1 MTTIDKSLI
10 SRLFEAAAANPRLR
24 VNYDLRTSPED
35 GSQRMLN
42 ALLPGTRVPRHR
54 HPYSS
59 ESVVV
64 VCGVMDEILYDDSG
78 AETER
83 IHLGPALG
91 NYGCQVPAGVWH
103 SVEVFEPTL
112 IFEAK
117 DGRFGE
123 DGSERGGE

>member
-10 SRLFEAAAANPRLR
+10 SRLFEEAAVNPRLR
-24 VNYDLRTSPED
+24 VNYDLRTSSED

-64 VCGVMDEILYDDSG
+64 IRGAMDEILYLKF
-78 AETER
+78 R
-83 IHLGPALG
+83 
-91 NYGCQVPAGVWH
+91 
-103 SVEVFEPTL
+103 
-112 IFEAK
+112 K
-117 DGRFGE
+117 
-123 DGSERGGE
+123 